1 MAFNEE
7 DLEDES
13 ENADWM
19 RKMEA
24 EWVQEQT
31 KDINKLIAKEALEK
45 ESRFAITS
53 KGPLSLQTNNLFNEK
68 ITGSLKGRQYE
79 DKLKT

>member
-1 MAFNEE
+1 VAFNEE

-45 ESRFAITS
+45 E
-53 KGPLSLQTNNLFNEK
+53 
-68 ITGSLKGRQYE
+68 
-79 DKLKT
+79 

>member
-1 MAFNEE
+1 MNGLGQTNGQCAPKAKKPPVAFNEE

-13 ENADWM
+13 DNADWM

-24 EWVQEQT
+24 EWIKEQT
-31 KDINKLIAKEALEK
+31 KDINKLIAQESLAK

-53 KGPLSLQTNNLFNEK
+53 KGPLSL
-68 ITGSLKGRQYE
+68 
-79 DKLKT
+79 